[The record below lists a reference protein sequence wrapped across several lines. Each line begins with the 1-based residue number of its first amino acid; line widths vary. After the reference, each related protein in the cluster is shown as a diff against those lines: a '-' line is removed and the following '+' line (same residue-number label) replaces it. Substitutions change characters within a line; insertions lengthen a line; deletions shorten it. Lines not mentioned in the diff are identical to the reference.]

1 MRYVQDEKR
10 STENYCMYYEHFIH
24 DDDEGRIRT
33 VGKMSAENYCM
44 YYGAVLW
51 RMVAKER

>member
-1 MRYVQDEKR
+1 
-10 STENYCMYYEHFIH
+10 MYYEHFIH